1 VDCERLVVENL
12 PLVDSVVRQIA
23 RRHRLSTDEAEE
35 LAAAVRLK
43 LVERDYEVLRKFEGR
58 SQLRTYLITVVQR
71 HFLDDRNARW
81 GKWRPSAQSRRLG
94 PVATLLD
101 QLLTRDHLPF
111 DEAVLAVRARH
122 GGDLS
127 REELHGIMLQ
137 LPIRTTRRFLSEDEL
152 EHVPASAASEDD
164 IIDSLEQA
172 RSGDRIERA
181 LANALARLDGQDRV
195 ILKMRFCDNLK
206 LARIAE
212 LLGLPAKPFY
222 RRVEDLMRILRT
234 ELEAQGVSHA
244 DVAALVEHPAGG
256 VGEVL
261 DRATVGKTLDGP
273 SVP

>member
-23 RRHRLSTDEAEE
+23 RRHRLSNDETEE

-43 LVERDYEVLRKFEGR
+43 LVEKDYEVLRKFEGR

-94 PVATLLD
+94 PIATLLD

-111 DEAVLAVRARH
+111 DQAVHAVRARH

-137 LPIRTTRRFLSEDEL
+137 LPVRSTRRFLSEDEL
-152 EHVPASAASEDD
+152 EHLPAPAAGEDD

-172 RSGDRIERA
+172 RSGGRIERA
-181 LANALARLDGQDRV
+181 LANALAQLDAEDRV

-212 LLGLPAKPFY
+212 LLGLPAKPLY
-222 RRVEDLMRILRT
+222 RRVEDLMRILRK

-244 DVAALVEHPAGG
+244 DVAPILEHPAGG

-261 DRATVGKTLDGP
+261 GGATAGKTLDGP